1 MIKGFDHTKKQAAK
15 LQEILT
21 QADAV
26 LIGAGAGLS
35 TSAGLTY
42 SGERFYRYFSDFHE
56 KYGINDM
63 YSGGFYPYQTLEEY
77 WAWWSRHIYYNRYD
91 LPVGQPYID
100 LLELVKN
107 KDYFILTN
115 EKMIRKMLQQQK
127 DMRIPTEL
135 IPRCPICGKPMTT
148 NLRTDHTFVQ
158 DDGWYRASNRYDDF
172 IRRHQNMTVVYLELG
187 VGLNTPGIIKYNFW
201 QQVYQNHNA
210 YYVCINKGQSYAPCE
225 IADRSICL
233 DEDIGQV
240 LRT

>member
-1 MIKGFDHTKKQAAK
+1 
-15 LQEILT
+15 
-21 QADAV
+21 
-26 LIGAGAGLS
+26 
-35 TSAGLTY
+35 
-42 SGERFYRYFSDFHE
+42 
-56 KYGINDM
+56 
-63 YSGGFYPYQTLEEY
+63 
-77 WAWWSRHIYYNRYD
+77 
-91 LPVGQPYID
+91 
-100 LLELVKN
+100 
-107 KDYFILTN
+107 
-115 EKMIRKMLQQQK
+115 MLQQQK

-233 DEDIGQV
+233 DEDIGQA